1 MKGLIA
7 KSLSGLLILAGIQS
21 HAQYSKK
28 QIDSILD
35 AVSYTNNLE
44 EGVKMGVK
52 AYDASKAIYYE
63 EGMVRALL
71 SRAAKY
77 ANASHFEEAFK
88 AVVEAESATIKLNNP
103 RYLAVL
109 ETIKGRSYA
118 HLGFHKEAEEALLS
132 AIPIAQNIADED
144 QRHNRLGNI
153 YDLLAEIQQLSKNE
167 AKALTLSRKAYAE
180 YAKIRNKR
188 KLPNTASL
196 PLCNLAN
203 NFLTLK
209 QFDSAEFYF
218 KKATIVG
225 NEYNEDFI
233 KAAAFNA
240 LGDLYYQQKKYRAAE
255 ISYKSAFDAFT
266 ELKDARILK
275 SACVGLSKVY
285 TALNEKEKAEK
296 YLKRS
301 IELIDS
307 VANVDKAAIK
317 TPHNYVIKKEE
328 QQLVKNRRRN
338 FVIIL
343 LISLLLIIA
352 MCVIFF
358 SRYKFKKKLQINSEK
373 VDELMRRIKL
383 NDDDHSTLSS
393 KTEELKEI
401 IQMATSNHP
410 AFIAKYNKFDPE
422 FSKKLF
428 NIASNL
434 VASEVEFCVLL
445 KLNFE
450 TKEIARY
457 TKVSVRTVEGRKYRI
472 RKKLGIHSN
481 HDINIWMSH
490 L

>member
-1 MKGLIA
+1 MKGFIA
-7 KSLSGLLILAGIQS
+7 KLLPGLLILAGIQS
-21 HAQYSKK
+21 YAQQYSKK

-35 AVSYTNNLE
+35 SVSYTYNLE
-44 EGVKMGVK
+44 LSIKMAVK
-52 AYDASKAIYYE
+52 AYDAAKAINYE

-88 AVVEAESATIKLNNP
+88 AAVAAESATVKLNNP

-109 ETIKGRSYA
+109 GVAKGRSYA
-118 HLGFHKEAEEALLS
+118 RLGFHKEAEETLLG
-132 AIPIAQNIADED
+132 AIPIAQNIADAD

-153 YDLLAEIQQLSKNE
+153 YDILAENQQLLKQY
-167 AKALTLSRKAYAE
+167 AKALPLRQKAYAE

-188 KLPNTASL
+188 KFPNIASL
-196 PLCNLAN
+196 PLCNLAD

-209 QFDSAEFYF
+209 QLDSAEFYF
-218 KKATIVG
+218 KKATIVAKQ
-225 NEYNEDFI
+225 YNENFI

-255 ISYKSAFDAFT
+255 ISYKSAFDAFA
-266 ELKDARILK
+266 ELKDARMLK
-275 SACVGLSKVY
+275 NACVGLSKVY
-285 TALNEKEKAEK
+285 TALNEKTKAEK

-301 IELIDS
+301 VELTDS
-307 VANVDKAAIK
+307 VANVEKAAIK
-317 TPHNYVIKKEE
+317 TPLDYIVKQEEE
-328 QQLVKNRRRN
+328 QLAKHRSRN
-338 FVIIL
+338 FRIIL

-373 VDELMRRIKL
+373 VDELMKRIKL
-383 NDDDHSTLSS
+383 NDDDYRSAS
-393 KTEELKEI
+393 KAEELKEI
-401 IQMATSNHP
+401 VQMAVSNHP
-410 AFIAKYNKFDPE
+410 AFIAKYNEFDPE

-428 NIASNL
+428 NIAPSL
-434 VASEVEFCVLL
+434 VAAEVEFCILL

-457 TKVSVRTVEGRKYRI
+457 TKVSVRTVEGRKYRV
-472 RKKLGIHSN
+472 RKKLGIPSN